1 MYVCDNI
8 RGESDVSDV
17 HTALS
22 ARPLPPPA
30 VSGAARPGPG
40 ESRQRKFANSERSAP
55 DTRPYTQGRG
65 HRGWGAQ
72 VRGPDIGQNPQPM
85 VGRAFPKM
93 WNFSNG
99 EIIPI

>member
-1 MYVCDNI
+1 M
-8 RGESDVSDV
+8 SPMS
-17 HTALS
+17 TQLS
-22 ARPLPPPA
+22 P
-30 VSGAARPGPG
+30 PGPCRPQLCPVRPARARER

-85 VGRAFPKM
+85 VARAFPKM